1 MRNYGVI
8 SRYIYIKYDY
18 INGNKIINRMLLFD
32 SINSAYNICKNDTN
46 RFYSYIITAVMTLDI
61 NTLLRAI
68 DNENNEGVL
77 QLTSTEIK
85 RQKNDILQ
93 KLGVK
98 GKTLADLHK
107 KLKDYRYIEDLEQL
121 NYGSFVRWINIS
133 DPTEVYITNGGH
145 ICDMVATD
153 NSVKITCKN
162 VYNSFFNFDFNSC
175 LVFQKL
181 SNQERVLLIAMD
193 NLAN

>member
-1 MRNYGVI
+1 
-8 SRYIYIKYDY
+8 
-18 INGNKIINRMLLFD
+18 
-32 SINSAYNICKNDTN
+32 
-46 RFYSYIITAVMTLDI
+46 MTLDI

-68 DNENNEGVL
+68 DNENNEGLL

-98 GKTLADLHK
+98 GKTLVDLHK

-145 ICDMVATD
+145 ICDMVAT
-153 NSVKITCKN
+153 NKSVKITCKN
-162 VYNSFFNFDFNSC
+162 IFNSFFNFDFNSC

-181 SNQERVLLIAMD
+181 TNQERVLLLAMD